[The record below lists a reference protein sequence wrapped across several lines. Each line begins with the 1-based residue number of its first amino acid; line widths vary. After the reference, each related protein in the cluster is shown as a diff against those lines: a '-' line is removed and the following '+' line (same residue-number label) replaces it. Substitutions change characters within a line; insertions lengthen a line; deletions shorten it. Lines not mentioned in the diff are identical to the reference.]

1 MPEIDDEGRLPLPD
15 EILERYHLKPGTTV
29 EVETDGCRLVLEPQR
44 TPEEI
49 LARMDELLEEVPD
62 DLSERADPPDEDR
75 PPWDVDVFSQ
85 RHRENIRSGIDDE

>member
-15 EILERYHLKPGTTV
+15 EILERHHLKPGTTV
-29 EVETDGCRLVLEPQR
+29 EVETDGGRLVLEPKR

-62 DLSERADPPDEDR
+62 DPSERADTVNEDDPFAR
-75 PPWDVDVFSQ
+75 S
-85 RHRENIRSGIDDE
+85 HRRKIRSGIDDE